1 MDLKNLENTFIKH
14 NIPITHKQLEQFGL
28 YYENLIETNKIH
40 NLTSITEENE
50 VIYKHF
56 LDSVII
62 YNQIPDKSKIIDIGC
77 GAGFPS
83 IPLKIINNTL
93 DITAIDSVGKKIN
106 FVQDTVNKLDLN
118 DKSQAIHTRIEEIAH
133 KKEYREKFDIVVSRA
148 VAPLNII
155 LEYSA
160 PFLKNGGYIY
170 SYKGSGYMDE
180 LKVSENALKTLNCKV
195 EEIIEY
201 NIDEIQTKRYLI
213 KIKKL
218 GNISTKYPRGQNK
231 PRISPL

>member
-1 MDLKNLENTFIKH
+1 MDLQNLEKVLTKY
-14 NIPITHKQLEQFGL
+14 NIPINPKQLEQFGL
-28 YYENLIETNKIH
+28 YYENLMETNKIH

-62 YNQIPDKSKIIDIGC
+62 CNQIPDSSKIIDIGC

-83 IPLKIINNTL
+83 IPLKIINNSL
-93 DITAIDSVGKKIN
+93 QITAIDSVGKKIN
-106 FVQDTVNKLDLN
+106 FVQDTINKLNLN
-118 DKSQAIHTRIEEIAH
+118 NSFYTIHTRIEELAH
-133 KKEYREKFDIVVSRA
+133 KNEFREKYDIVVSRA

-160 PFLKNGGYIY
+160 PFLKNDGYIY
-170 SYKGSGYMDE
+170 SYKGSGYIEE
-180 LKVSENALKTLNCKV
+180 LKNSENALKTLNCKV

-218 GNISTKYPRGQNK
+218 GDISTKYPRAQNK